1 MNGAYIPLVIMAGMG
16 LSVEAGLLGP
26 LGEEVGHLWATLSI
40 FGVGAALLFLISLL
54 TGKPTEHRSFSSLP
68 RWQLTGGLLGSV
80 YVIMLTL
87 ATPVIGVAMT
97 MIAIL
102 SGQVAKSLLID
113 HFGWFGISRKRVG
126 VQRLLALALI
136 VAALILIAEGA

>member
-1 MNGAYIPLVIMAGMG
+1 M
-16 LSVEAGLLGP
+16 
-26 LGEEVGHLWATLSI
+26 
-40 FGVGAALLFLISLL
+40 
-54 TGKPTEHRSFSSLP
+54 
-68 RWQLTGGLLGSV
+68 
-80 YVIMLTL
+80 
-87 ATPVIGVAMT
+87 IGVAMT